1 MAVLAMQ
8 EANDGLQS
16 VTMGAAANGDQIA
29 SGAEMGGW
37 DLPVILLVRNT
48 DAASKTVTVD
58 GVGYVVPATTGIAVI
73 PVRSGPL
80 GALKTITYSALT
92 GVTVAALRLYGAVAG
107 S

>member
-1 MAVLAMQ
+1 MAVLTIQ
-8 EANDGLQS
+8 EAQDGIQS
-16 VTMGAAANGDQIA
+16 VTMGSAADGDQIA

-48 DAASKTVTVD
+48 DAAAKTVTVD
-58 GVGYVVPATTGIAVI
+58 GIAAVVPATTGIAAI
-73 PVRSGPL
+73 PVRSGPI

-92 GVTVAALRLYGAVAG
+92 GVTVAALRFYSAVPG